1 MEDKSLVGTHMD
13 NDTEVYE
20 ESPMHCAICGD
31 EIKKESGYIYARGD
45 CVCLACAFETDLTE
59 VAGLRLFGLE
69 FIDPISDN
77 HETETVAIDEIPL
90 EEEADN
96 TEIPLDSKE
105 GTEEAGNTETEN
117 A

>member
-31 EIKKESGYIYARGD
+31 EIKKEGGYIYAHGD
-45 CVCLACAFETDLTE
+45 CVCLACAFETDLTD
-59 VAGLRLFGLE
+59 VASLRLFGLE
-69 FIDPISDN
+69 FIDPIPVT
-77 HETETVAIDEIPL
+77 HETETVAIGESRV

-96 TEIPLDSKE
+96 AEIQLDSKE
-105 GTEEAGNTETEN
+105 GTGEAGNTETEN